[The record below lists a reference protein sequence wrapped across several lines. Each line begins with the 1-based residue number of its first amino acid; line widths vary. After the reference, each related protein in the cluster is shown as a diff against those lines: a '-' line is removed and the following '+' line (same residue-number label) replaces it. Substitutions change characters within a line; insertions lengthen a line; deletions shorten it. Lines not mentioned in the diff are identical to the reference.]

1 MEAIARK
8 KIQRVEVARKLQKI
22 TRRYGIWNLYNK
34 KKGFSKVKLENPF
47 TIQYK
52 GAI

>member
-1 MEAIARK
+1 MEVIVRK
-8 KIQRVEVARKLQKI
+8 RIQRVEVVRKLQKI

-34 KKGFSKVKLENPF
+34 KESISKAKLENPF

-52 GAI
+52 DVI

>member
-1 MEAIARK
+1 MEVIVRK
-8 KIQRVEVARKLQKI
+8 RIQRVEVVRKLQKI

-52 GAI
+52 DVI